1 MTELA
6 LDELQDL
13 CSRNIHT
20 AGNNSQN
27 DGVVLVQ
34 LGVGIDER
42 LLHGGCAV
50 EMPEVAVCSCGLL
63 KQ

>member
-6 LDELQDL
+6 MNELQDL
-13 CSRNIHT
+13 CSRNIRT

-34 LGVGIDER
+34 LGVGVDVR
-42 LLHGGCAV
+42 LLPGGGAV
-50 EMPEVAVCSCGLL
+50 ELPIVAVY
-63 KQ
+63 

>member
-6 LDELQDL
+6 TDGLQDL
-13 CSRNIHT
+13 CSEDVCT

-34 LGVGIDER
+34 LSVGVDGRCKDYSIF
-42 LLHGGCAV
+42 V
-50 EMPEVAVCSCGLL
+50 S
-63 KQ
+63 